1 MQVTDHHHPLAGLSF
16 VDALAA
22 RGRATFTTDE
32 AVAAL
37 GSGLKPAQGVLRRL
51 RERGEIATPVRG
63 FHVIVPPEYRSLGC
77 RPAIQIVDALAAW
90 LGTPY
95 YLALL
100 SAAEIHGA
108 AHQRPQRT
116 QVMVPETRRPVRCG
130 GVHIEFIARQNA
142 ADMPVVVKNTPTGT
156 VRVATPEVTA
166 LDLAGYPEQAGNLG
180 NVATVLRELAEELST
195 ERLLA
200 TLLLAPAT
208 WGQRLGH
215 LLEVVGAADLA
226 DAIRPTVMAS
236 RPGWVPLDPRS
247 PRKGEYCASWRLILN
262 TPVEPDE

>member
-200 TLLLAPAT
+200 TLPLAPAA

-215 LLEVVGAADLA
+215 LLEVVGAAELA

-247 PRKGEYCASWRLILN
+247 PRKGEYCAGWRLILN